1 MNKKVLLGIGG
12 VAALV
17 AAWALYDMFGSG
29 SEESD
34 PGFEDDSQLEE
45 GMMGPPPE
53 GEQGDFRRLTIRDH
67 NDLDTREVAVYVD
80 TGEEV
85 IRLTSERGWVRLP
98 VSPDRL
104 TPVAALADN
113 RWSSVSEI
121 PAKSDDQPV
130 VQTSVASAHLRVEVT
145 IEGLEDA
152 IEPWVEIHPLGD
164 DGLAAAANLYLDVLT
179 AGSFRFFGANG
190 EVKVQDLPPSVYQ
203 LDIGHAGCPSVR
215 LQIKLEAGQVGQPV
229 VRLEQGAS
237 LRGKLQTTGK
247 DGEPIPLKR
256 ANVAL
261 WPLVSGGTG
270 WDDPLTP
277 FRIYGTFPARIPP
290 SERAQS
296 GVGGI
301 AQIRDIPPGEYR
313 ILVFAEGY
321 RPEISKQVLQLGSG
335 EDLEFD
341 DITLSSGKSLSLN
354 LLAEEGGPVPN
365 AAIHWQLRPP
375 SGRPLIGQNKSPKY
389 TSTADGRCTLS
400 GLPAA
405 EIWLQIV
412 HPNYA
417 VYETRIRLDGDENTL
432 KRDIVLLHGRDLS
445 GQILDQDTGEPVLGV
460 SLKILPQVGS
470 ANASSG
476 FGGSYPTETSTDEQG
491 QFTFHSLPPAT
502 YLLLA
507 HHEQYASLLSNPIA
521 VDAEHEQPQ
530 TIFLSRGASL
540 EVELLDEAGMP
551 AAQEWVVVRCTEPE
565 SFSRER
571 TNDQGVARFQHLAA
585 GTYRV
590 MRADSVADAMSSG
603 GRLHRDYEFTSLLD
617 SDERKIILGG
627 RMVHSTLEGFLLLR
641 GRPATNYRI
650 ALLAD
655 DGTRISTSDSSGFYQ
670 FQGLVPGR
678 YLFQVTSPN
687 GATKGS
693 FYGSAWVTSEEV
705 VKRDILLPSSAL
717 EVKVVDA
724 SNGRPIPYM
733 PITLRPADGTDLL
746 GGQFQATDEQGMVRF
761 DTLRDGDYL
770 VCAGDAAT
778 PFYGGDGKYGAI
790 LQSITIRAA
799 EQKTPSLEL
808 RAPRG
813 ATLTVHV
820 EDRQGRALEGVHLHF
835 QDAYGNVLNQASLQG
850 TNAHGDAS
858 IKGLPSGPGYLI
870 ARHPKLG
877 VTRMP
882 VDLVPGQRTKRVV
895 RLEPGMTL
903 HVQVVDQ
910 EGSPVPGVMARL
922 LNREG
927 QSIGDLRSTA
937 ELQAARLAY
946 LRGTAQSLGPLLP
959 GTYTLRLHRP
969 GEEPLE
975 ETVVVNAGS
984 RDMHMRLTY

>member
-1 MNKKVLLGIGG
+1 MDKKVLLGIGG

-17 AAWALYDMFGSG
+17 AAWALYDMLGSG
-29 SEESD
+29 SGESD
-34 PGFEDDSQLEE
+34 PNFEDDAHLEE
-45 GMMGPPPE
+45 GMMSGPPD
-53 GEQGDFRRLTIRDH
+53 GEQENSRRLTIRDH

-80 TGEEV
+80 TGDEI

-98 VSPDRL
+98 VSADRL
-104 TPVAALADN
+104 TPVAALAEN

-121 PAKSDDQPV
+121 PAESEDQPV
-130 VQTSVASAHLRVEVT
+130 VRTSVASAHLRVEVA
-145 IEGLEDA
+145 IEGLDQA

-164 DGLAAAANLYLDVLT
+164 NGLSAAANLYLDVLT
-179 AGSFRFFGANG
+179 AGSFRFFGADG
-190 EVKVQDLPPSVYQ
+190 EVKVQDLPPAAYQ

-229 VRLEQGAS
+229 VLLQQGAS
-237 LRGKLQTTGK
+237 LHGKLQTI
-247 DGEPIPLKR
+247 DQEGEFLAVKK
-256 ANVAL
+256 ANIAL
-261 WPLVSGGTG
+261 WPLLSGGAG

-277 FRIYGTFPARIPP
+277 FRIYGTFPARIPDA
-290 SERAQS
+290 ERAQS
-296 GVGGI
+296 GIGGV

-313 ILVFAEGY
+313 ILAFAEGY
-321 RPEISKQVLQLGSG
+321 QPAVSKQVLQLGSG
-335 EDLEFD
+335 EEVEFD
-341 DITLSSGKSLSLN
+341 DITLTRGKSLRLN

-365 AAIHWQLRPP
+365 AEIHWQLRPP
-375 SGRPLIGQNKSPKY
+375 SGRPLIGQNKSRLY
-389 TSTADGRCTLS
+389 TSSADGRCQLS

-417 VYETRIRLDGDENTL
+417 VFETRVNLDEAEDAL
-432 KRDIVLLHGRDLS
+432 KQDVVLLHGRDLN
-445 GQILDQDTGEPVLGV
+445 GQILDQSSGEPIVGV

-470 ANASSG
+470 VHAASG
-476 FGGSYPTETSTDEQG
+476 FGSSYPTEASTDEQG
-491 QFTFHSLPPAT
+491 LFTFHSLPPAN

-521 VDAEHEQPQ
+521 VDAEHERPQ
-530 TIFLSRGASL
+530 TIFLARGASL
-540 EVELLDEAGMP
+540 EVELLDEAGLP
-551 AAQEWVVVRCTEPE
+551 AAQEWVVVRCDEPE

-571 TNDQGVARFQHLAA
+571 TNDQGLARFQHLAA

-627 RMVHSTLEGFLLLR
+627 RMVQSTLEGFLLLR
-641 GRPATNYRI
+641 GRPATKYRI

-655 DGTRISTSDSSGFYQ
+655 DGTRIATTDSSGFYQ

-687 GATKGS
+687 GSTIGS

-705 VKRDILLPSSAL
+705 VKRDILLPSSSL

-724 SNGRPIPYM
+724 ASGRPIPYM
-733 PITLRPADGTDLL
+733 PIILRPADGTDLL
-746 GGQFQATDEQGMVRF
+746 GGQFQSTDDQGMARF

-770 VCAGDAAT
+770 VCAGDAVT
-778 PFYGGDGKYGAI
+778 PFYGGGGDYGAI
-790 LQSITIRAA
+790 LEAVTIRAA
-799 EQKTPSLEL
+799 DPETPKLEL

-820 EDRQGRALEGVHLHF
+820 EDRQGRAMEGVHLHF
-835 QDAYGNVLNQASLQG
+835 QDAYGNVVNQASLQG

-858 IKGLPSGPGYLI
+858 MKGLPSGPGYLI

-877 VTRMP
+877 VSRMP
-882 VDLVPGQRTKRVV
+882 VDLVPGQRTKRTV
-895 RLEPGMTL
+895 RLVPGMTL

-910 EGSPVPGVMARL
+910 EGSLVPGVMAQL
-922 LNREG
+922 LNHEG
-927 QSIGDLRSTA
+927 QPIGDLRSTA
-937 ELQAARLAY
+937 EMQAARLAY
-946 LRGTAQSLGPLLP
+946 LRGTAQSIGPLLP

-969 GEEPLE
+969 GEEALE
-975 ETVVVNAGS
+975 EIVVVNAGS
-984 RDMHMRLTY
+984 PDMHMRLTY